1 MKKESL
7 KDATEVR
14 LADYLKLKDLR
25 LVEQRYLDIPPGVGE
40 IKIIFELAKK
50 STIEFGFD
58 IPIQY
63 GYVRIT
69 DFAKETLGFLPNEIS
84 LHDWQDGSYLFVTK
98 NKLDEKMFFVRYD
111 DVKYYIQN
119 ARKNQLAD

>member
-7 KDATEVR
+7 TNATEAK
-14 LADYLKLKDLR
+14 LSDYLKLRDLR

-50 STIEFGFD
+50 STVEFGFD

-63 GYVRIT
+63 GYVRLT
-69 DFAKETLGFLPNEIS
+69 DFAKETLGFVPNEIS
-84 LHDWQDGSYLFVTK
+84 LHDWQDGSWLLVFQK
-98 NKLDEKMFFVRYD
+98 KLDEKMFFVRYD

-119 ARKNQLAD
+119 ARKNQFAD